1 MSFDS
6 NGAAIGNAAKIAAD
20 LTTAAYT
27 TGTTPAELLGA
38 WASMFADITDVVLER
53 QQNPA
58 AAAAVDRA
66 VAAVT
71 AAFPGS
77 EVVSPPPASPSAPAP
92 AAAPSPSPSAAPAA
106 GADPL
111 EQVWLMFKADFD
123 AGRLGDNWWDNRD
136 NKKNPRSPDYKHK
149 SYKLPGEAYPV
160 GLWRDDRK
168 NPAWV
173 PGWLAQVGL

>member
-20 LTTAAYT
+20 LTVAAYT
-27 TGTTPAELLGA
+27 TGTNPSELLGA
-38 WASMFADITDVVLER
+38 WAALFADITDVVLDR
-53 QQNPA
+53 QANPPTPG
-58 AAAAVDRA
+58 AVDV
-66 VAAVT
+66 VATVT

-77 EVVSPPPASPSAPAP
+77 EMVSPPAISPAVPAP
-92 AAAPSPSPSAAPAA
+92 AAATSPPPSVAPAA
-106 GADPL
+106 GTDPL
-111 EQVWLMFKADFD
+111 EQAWLMFKADFD
-123 AGRLGDNWWDNRD
+123 AGRLGDNWWDNRN

-149 SYKLPGEAYPV
+149 SYKMPGEAYPV